1 MPGLNLLL
9 RESLRNRREQLRR
22 QSSHSS
28 IKCKMH
34 AAGIARGAQ
43 SSALPLPREQQG
55 DQQLKPL
62 HSNRRKS
69 PMTGT
74 PGLPLSV
81 AAPCACARVSTGL
94 SAAQRSS
101 PSRCVL
107 PSAQPYN
114 TRAHIYIRTHRYVRT
129 RGEAPSAPLPFPAVP
144 LGQPSPA
151 HTATFAVPALARNWL
166 GGFLSARRTAPT
178 VAL

>member
-28 IKCKMH
+28 SKRKMH

-62 HSNRRKS
+62 QSNRRKS

-94 SAAQRSS
+94 SAAQRSGLAVS
-101 PSRCVL
+101 LRTSQCTTIQY
-107 PSAQPYN
+107 A
-114 TRAHIYIRTHRYVRT
+114 RAHIYIRATRTYVRGAKRRAHLYLSLPYRSGDLRLRT
-129 RGEAPSAPLPFPAVP
+129 RRR
-144 LGQPSPA
+144 SPCQRWL
-151 HTATFAVPALARNWL
+151 ATGSGAF
-166 GGFLSARRTAPT
+166 
-178 VAL
+178 

>member
-43 SSALPLPREQQG
+43 SSALPLPHEQQG

-69 PMTGT
+69 PMTDRDAG
-74 PGLPLSV
+74 S
-81 AAPCACARVSTGL
+81 APVCRCA
-94 SAAQRSS
+94 
-101 PSRCVL
+101 
-107 PSAQPYN
+107 
-114 TRAHIYIRTHRYVRT
+114 YVRV
-129 RGEAPSAPLPFPAVP
+129 RA
-144 LGQPSPA
+144 
-151 HTATFAVPALARNWL
+151 
-166 GGFLSARRTAPT
+166 
-178 VAL
+178 